1 MSDHNNL
8 DFKKENE
15 SLKKEL
21 IDLTYLLNHREE
33 ELAEIKNTSSEMAE
47 LQSKLERHLLELETL
62 QNFIEIQQRQ
72 KEKHI
77 KIAASLEEEMNSSL
91 DAEKMY
97 YQMKEAFES
106 NKTALIDLQEQIRDS
121 SLLQKE
127 VHSLKM
133 TIRQLESDLEISRLD
148 NQFLRETLQDKT

>member
-1 MSDHNNL
+1 MSDHNNI

-21 IDLTYLLNHREE
+21 IDLTYLLNLREE